1 MPPLGRPG
9 GRHDVAPMLRS
20 LAAPRAR
27 YGPLRDPRGA
37 CLPWGG
43 PAGVMMDVWN
53 NLLQGF
59 IVAGTPINLLW
70 ALVGCTI
77 GTAVG
82 VLPGIGPATAVAMLL
97 PITLKVEATASMI
110 FFAGIYYG
118 AMYGGSTTSI
128 LLNTPGE
135 AGSMVTALEGNKMAK
150 NGRAGAALATAA
162 IGSFVAGTIATVLV
176 TLFAPLVALHAV
188 KLGPPEYFLLMLL
201 AFCTVSAVLG
211 QSTLRGLTALG
222 IGLAMGLVGIDQI
235 TAQAR
240 YTGGVPELMDGLEV
254 VLVAVGLFAVAEAL
268 YAVLYQGRV
277 VETQNKLSRVHMTR
291 EEWRRSWPAWL
302 RATAIG
308 FPFGTIPAGGS
319 EIPTF
324 ISYATEKKI
333 SKHRHEFGGIG
344 AIEGVAGPEAAN
356 NAAVTA
362 TLIPLLTLGI
372 PTSNTTAILLGA
384 FQNYGIQPG
393 PQLFETNGALVWA
406 LIASLYIGN
415 VMLLVLNL
423 PLVGLWVKLLKIPKP
438 PLYAGILI
446 FATVGVYGMR
456 QSAFDLLL
464 LYAIGLLGVVL
475 RRYGFPTAPVVVGM
489 ILGPL
494 AEAQM
499 RNALSIGEGHWG
511 VFVQRPMSLFL
522 LIVVLAVLVL
532 PRAVA
537 WLKRRRG

>member
-1 MPPLGRPG
+1 MDIWTQLLGG
-9 GRHDVAPMLRS
+9 FAT
-20 LAAPRAR
+20 AA
-27 YGPLRDPRGA
+27 
-37 CLPWGG
+37 
-43 PAGVMMDVWN
+43 
-53 NLLQGF
+53 
-59 IVAGTPINLLW
+59 TPINLMW
-70 ALVGCTI
+70 AFIGCAL
-77 GTAVG
+77 GTAIG
-82 VLPGIGPATAVAMLL
+82 VLPGLGPAVTVAMLL
-97 PITLKVEATASMI
+97 PITAQVEPTASMI

-135 AGSMVTALEGNKMAK
+135 TGTMVTALEGFKMAK
-150 NGRAGAALATAA
+150 SGRAGAALATSA

-176 TLFAPLVALHAV
+176 TLFAPLVAEYAV
-188 KLGPPEYFLLMLL
+188 RLGPPEYFLLMVL

-211 QSTLRGLTALG
+211 KSTLRGLTALFV
-222 IGLAMGLVGIDQI
+222 GLALGLVGIDQI
-235 TAQAR
+235 SGQAR

-254 VLVAVGLFAVAEAL
+254 VLIAVGLFAVAEAL
-268 YAVLYQGRV
+268 YAVLYEGRT
-277 VETQNKLSRVHMTR
+277 VESQNRMSKVHMTAS
-291 EEWRRSWPAWL
+291 EWRRSWPAWL
-302 RATAIG
+302 RATFIG

-324 ISYATEKKI
+324 LSYAAEKKL
-333 SKHRHEFGGIG
+333 SKHKEEFGTTG

-356 NAAVTA
+356 NAAITA

-384 FQNYGIQPG
+384 FQNYGINPG
-393 PQLFETNGALVWA
+393 PQLFDKNAALVWA

-415 VMLLVLNL
+415 VMLLILNL

-456 QSAFDLLL
+456 QSAFDLVL
-464 LYAIGLLGVVL
+464 LYAIGLLGVVM
-475 RRYGFPTAPVVVGM
+475 RRYDFPTAPVVVGM

-499 RNALSIGEGHWG
+499 RNALSIGEGHWS
-511 VFVQRPMSLFL
+511 VFVQRPMS
-522 LIVVLAVLVL
+522 VVLLVVIFAVLGL
-532 PRAVA
+532 PR
-537 WLKRRRG
+537 LLRLRRKLRRAP

>member
-1 MPPLGRPG
+1 MDIL
-9 GRHDVAPMLRS
+9 S
-20 LAAPRAR
+20 L
-27 YGPLRDPRGA
+27 L
-37 CLPWGG
+37 W
-43 PAGVMMDVWN
+43 
-53 NLLQGF
+53 QGF
-59 IVAGTPINLLW
+59 QTAGTPINLMW
-70 ALVGCTI
+70 ALLGCTL

-97 PITLKVEATASMI
+97 PITLKVEPTASMI

-176 TLFAPLVALHAV
+176 TLFAPIVALYAV

-211 QSTLRGLTALG
+211 KSTVRGLTSLF
-222 IGLAMGLVGIDQI
+222 IGLAMGLVGLDQI
-235 TAQAR
+235 SGQAR
-240 YTGGVPELMDGLEV
+240 YTGGVPEFLDGLEV
-254 VLVAVGLFAVAEAL
+254 VLIAVGLFAVAEAL
-268 YAVLYQGRV
+268 YAVLYQGRT
-277 VETQNKLSRVHMTR
+277 VETQNKLSKVHMTGA
-291 EEWRRSWPAWL
+291 EWRRSWPAWL
-302 RATAIG
+302 RGTGIG
-308 FPFGTIPAGGS
+308 FPFGCIPAGGS

-324 ISYATEKKI
+324 LSYATEKKI
-333 SKHRHEFGGIG
+333 SKHKDEFGKVG
-344 AIEGVAGPEAAN
+344 AIEGVAGPESAN

-393 PQLFETNGALVWA
+393 PQLFDKNGALVWA

-415 VMLLVLNL
+415 VMLLILNL
-423 PLVGLWVKLLKIPKP
+423 PLVGLWVKLLKLPKAQ
-438 PLYAGILI
+438 LYAGILI

-456 QSAFDLLL
+456 QSAFDLVL
-464 LYAIGLLGVVL
+464 LYIIGLLGVVM
-475 RRYGFPTAPVVVGM
+475 RRFDFPTAPVVVGM

-494 AEAQM
+494 AEAQL
-499 RNALSIGEGHWG
+499 RNAMSIGEGKWT
-511 VFVQRPMSLFL
+511 VFVERPMSLAL
-522 LIVVLAVLVL
+522 LGVVVAVLVL
-532 PRAVA
+532 PRAA
-537 WLKRRRG
+537 KMLRRPAKA